1 MNTEYIKSL
10 LDKYFEAQT
19 TIEEEKELSN
29 YFNSG
34 SAIDPRFNQVAV
46 LFKVFKAES
55 EIKSQADFVAPTIVR
70 NVEVKKEAKVFT
82 LQRYLKIAAA
92 VLVLALSSFL
102 VVKYTLNNTVEETP
116 KIEVANYIEVT
127 DPDEAMAYTEDA
139 LKILAKVFN
148 TSQTGVDAG
157 MKVIDETPVIGSRQ

>member
-19 TIEEEKELSN
+19 TIEEEKELKN

-34 SAIDPRFNQVAV
+34 SIDPRFDKVAI

-55 EIKSQADFVAPTIVR
+55 EIETQAKFESPSVVR
-70 NVEVKKEAKVFT
+70 NIEVKKEAKVFT

-92 VLVLALSSFL
+92 VIVLALSSFL

>member
-1 MNTEYIKSL
+1 MNTEYIKGL

-19 TIEEEKELSN
+19 TIEEEKELKN

-34 SAIDPRFNQVAV
+34 SIDPRFDKVAI

-55 EIKSQADFVAPTIVR
+55 EIETQANIV
-70 NVEVKKEAKVFT
+70 VKKEAKVFT

-92 VLVLALSSFL
+92 VIVLALSSFL